1 MEIVEG
7 ARALSSVTEQIKALE
22 DLAAMDAEMKS
33 ISDKLG
39 EERTALAT
47 MTEGLNKLETK
58 LTADRA
64 HLAQTEKTKGECQL
78 EVRNMMQQIEHSR
91 EKLNRSRTERE
102 SNAAQREMEELRK
115 LLKDRE
121 DDVQKLA
128 GEADT
133 VRGQVDA
140 TEAQAQV
147 IREQLAAQREGIESK
162 MAELEG
168 QKSGKEGGRD
178 SLAKRLPPVLYRR
191 YELLRGKRVFA
202 VAQTTDG
209 TCNACHIALA
219 PQMFHKLRREP
230 TIEQC
235 PSCNRIIYYVAPAP
249 AAPKDA

>member
-1 MEIVEG
+1 M
-7 ARALSSVTEQIKALE
+7 SSVTEQIKALE
-22 DLAAMDAEMKS
+22 DLAAMDAEMKA

-39 EERTALAT
+39 EERTTLGT
-47 MTEGLNKLETK
+47 LTEGLTKLETK

-78 EVRNMMQQIEHSR
+78 EVRNMTQQIEHSR

-102 SNAAQREMEELRK
+102 SNAAQRELEELRK

-121 DDVQKLA
+121 DDVQKLSA
-128 GEADT
+128 EADGM
-133 VRGQVDA
+133 RAQIEA
-140 TEAQAQV
+140 TEAQAQA

-162 MAELEG
+162 MAELES

-191 YELLRGKRVFA
+191 YELVRGKRVFA

-209 TCNACHIALA
+209 TCKACNIALP
-219 PQMFHKLRREP
+219 PQLFHKLRREP
-230 TIEQC
+230 TIDQC
-235 PSCNRIIYYVAPAP
+235 PSCNRIIYYVAPA
-249 AAPKDA
+249 AAPKEDA

>member
-1 MEIVEG
+1 M
-7 ARALSSVTEQIKALE
+7 SSVTEQIKALE

-39 EERTALAT
+39 EERTTLAAL
-47 MTEGLNKLETK
+47 TEGLNKLETK

-78 EVRNMMQQIEHSR
+78 EVRNMTNQIEHSR

-128 GEADT
+128 AEADGVHAQIT
-133 VRGQVDA
+133 T

-147 IREQLAAQREGIESK
+147 IRGELAAQKDGIESK
-162 MAELEG
+162 MAELEK
-168 QKSGKEGGRD
+168 QKSGKESPRD
-178 SLAKRLPPVLYRR
+178 ILAKRIPPILYRR
-191 YELLRGKRVFA
+191 YEQLRGKRVYA
-202 VAQTTDG
+202 VTRTTDG
-209 TCNACHIALA
+209 TCKACNMGLP

-230 TIEQC
+230 TIDQC
-235 PSCNRIIYYVAPAP
+235 PSCNRIIYYVAPAA
-249 AAPKDA
+249 AAPKDDA